1 MGQEEEFLPATS
13 CASSQPLCAR
23 VCGSEGRTSVLC
35 GLTKMSDE
43 PYPPA
48 LPGKGV
54 GEKEGL
60 AEGLGWCWLSRT
72 CKLTP
77 KSVLLVLCVLPREC
91 HWW

>member
-1 MGQEEEFLPATS
+1 
-13 CASSQPLCAR
+13 
-23 VCGSEGRTSVLC
+23 
-35 GLTKMSDE
+35 MSDE